1 MTLLAWKIG
10 GLVLDGATAL
20 TVLARLPGRQAPP
33 LPGVVLGDSLY
44 FWAQA
49 ARLALEMIA
58 GQRASCPPPRPG
70 AGEIE
75 AYWEPVF
82 TDSRDLARR
91 TQLIQAMPPVA
102 RAVLPPGRSEQ
113 PLAPAVLLDGFLR
126 QTIGDAVRTWALG
139 APLPATTQGTRLS
152 HEWVLGLLTLDTVAQ
167 STPAAIERFRDQYHA
182 WRDPLQAAVGEA
194 AFRICFRLEPPGAE
208 DKPAPKPWTLRY
220 FLQATDDLSL
230 LVPVTTVWRSGGTTL
245 HYLNRRFDRPQERL
259 LAGLGQAG
267 RLFPPIA
274 ASLHTAAPSTAA
286 LDVTEAYTFLREAGP
301 LLETGGFGVL
311 VPPWWTRRGAR
322 PGLKV
327 TLAPGKANDKT
338 ASGLLGMDSLV
349 AFDWAVALGEETIT
363 PEEFVRLAQLKTPL
377 VQVKGQWVELRPG
390 DADAAIRFWGDAGQ
404 GRAVAAARRA
414 APGPGYR
421 RGCAPHRHQRGRR
434 ARYRPAGDAGD
445 DHRLAARPVGA
456 TSGHRAPA
464 RSPLPARLA
473 GYLAALS
480 TARRLLAG
488 LPAPLGS
495 RRMPGRRYGPGQDGA
510 TAGPAAA
517 RQSGGWGLGVGGW

>member
-1 MTLLAWKIG
+1 M
-10 GLVLDGATAL
+10 
-20 TVLARLPGRQAPP
+20 
-33 LPGVVLGDSLY
+33 VLGDSLY

-58 GQRASCPPPRPG
+58 GQRFLPAAATGGRQ
-70 AGEIE
+70 IE

-390 DADAAIRFWGDAGQ
+390 DADAAIRFWETRGKGGQLRLRDALRLGLDT
-404 GRAVAAARRA
+404 GEDVLPTATSEAAAPDTGLPVTQVTTTGWLRDLLAQLAA
-414 APGPGYR
+414 APS
-421 RGCAPHRHQRGRR
+421 
-434 ARYRPAGDAGD
+434 ARPISPPRPACRVPCGPINCAASPGWPSCAAGVS
-445 DHRLAARPVGA
+445 ARAWPTIWA
-456 TSGHRAPA
+456 W
-464 RSPLPARLA
+464 
-473 GYLAALS
+473 
-480 TARRLLAG
+480 ARRCNCW
-488 LPAPLGS
+488 PCCCTTK
-495 RRMPGRRYGPGQDGA
+495 R
-510 TAGPAAA
+510 
-517 RQSGGWGLGVGGW
+517 GLGVGGWGLVTRDQGSGIRDQRVA